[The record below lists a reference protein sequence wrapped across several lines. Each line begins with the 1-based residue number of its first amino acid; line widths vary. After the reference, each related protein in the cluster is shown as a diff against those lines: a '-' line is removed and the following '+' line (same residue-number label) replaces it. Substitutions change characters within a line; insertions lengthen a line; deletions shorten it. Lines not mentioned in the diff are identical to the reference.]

1 MAIGY
6 IGDTLYCVAAPG
18 SSGEVYSYQFLLFG
32 SETATSSTYLRESVG
47 SKTYSSLSLSPLALA
62 QSSASPQD
70 ISGYVTESLIMGITG
85 WPVSKVAS
93 FLRMY
98 GKYL

>member
-1 MAIGY
+1 MKLG
-6 IGDTLYCVAAPG
+6 GLGTGSGFSPPG
-18 SSGEVYSYQFLLFG
+18 
-32 SETATSSTYLRESVG
+32 
-47 SKTYSSLSLSPLALA
+47 LAR
-62 QSSASPQD
+62 SSASPQD